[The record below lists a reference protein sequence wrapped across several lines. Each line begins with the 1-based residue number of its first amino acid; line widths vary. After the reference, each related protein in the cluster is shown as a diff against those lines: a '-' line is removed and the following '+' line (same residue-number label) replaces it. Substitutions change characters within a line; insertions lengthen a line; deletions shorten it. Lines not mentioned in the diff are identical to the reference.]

1 MGTVVKGE
9 SSVGVA
15 KGHLALF
22 RFRSASG
29 FGSELFISVDVR
41 HLALFRFRSASEFE
55 SELFITV
62 GVRSGPG
69 VLDRVAV
76 I

>member
-1 MGTVVKGE
+1 MSGIWRC
-9 SSVGVA
+9 SV
-15 KGHLALF
+15 
-22 RFRSASG
+22 RSASE
-29 FGSELFISVDVR
+29 FESELFSTVGVR
-41 HLALFRFRSASEFE
+41 HLALFRFGSAREFE

-62 GVRSGPG
+62 GVRSGPD